1 MAEALRMI
9 RFYTVFWDDCNG
21 VPDDKSFS
29 HAEDAEAFY
38 GKLHGPYKRLT
49 VTDDVQDITLKSEID
64 RAFYE

>member
-1 MAEALRMI
+1 MLYRY
-9 RFYTVFWDDCNG
+9 YTVFYDSYNG